1 MSSRVIRSLLRRIA
15 DRVRGDLRQETLI
28 ARGLRVG
35 RDTYINPSAR
45 FDGRFLFL
53 ISIGSETTISARVD
67 FIAHDASSKR
77 RLGYTMMAPVAVGDR
92 VYIGAR
98 AVILPGVTIG
108 DDAVVGAGSVVS
120 RDVPP
125 GVVVAGNPARQI
137 TATEELTAR
146 HAARMR
152 TRPVYSTD
160 EVTTSV
166 PISPEMQARIVRDL
180 ASGPGYSD

>member
-1 MSSRVIRSLLRRIA
+1 MSSPVIRSFLRRIA
-15 DRVRGDLRQETLI
+15 DHVRGDLHQETLI

-35 RDTYINPSAR
+35 RETYISPSAR

-67 FIAHDASSKR
+67 FIAHDAAPKR

-125 GVVVAGNPARQI
+125 GVVVAGNPARKI
-137 TATEELTAR
+137 TTTDEMTSR

-152 TRPVYSTD
+152 TRPVYSRD
-160 EVTTSV
+160 EMATGV
-166 PISPEMQARIVRDL
+166 PISPEMRARIVRDL
-180 ASGPGYSD
+180 AGGPGYSD